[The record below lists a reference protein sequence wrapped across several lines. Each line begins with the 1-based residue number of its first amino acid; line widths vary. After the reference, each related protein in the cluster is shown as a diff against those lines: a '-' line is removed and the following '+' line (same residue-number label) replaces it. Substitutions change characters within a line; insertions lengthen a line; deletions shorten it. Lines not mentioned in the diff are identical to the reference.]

1 MLLTPSFGELYKA
14 QLVDEV
20 ILPAVMAKLVGLDC
34 GLNRLARRM
43 KCTQCQGRRVTVRT
57 VEPGER

>member
-1 MLLTPSFGELYKA
+1 
-14 QLVDEV
+14 V

-34 GLNRLARRM
+34 ALNKLAQRM
-43 KCTQCQGRRVTVRT
+43 KCTQCDGRRVTVRA